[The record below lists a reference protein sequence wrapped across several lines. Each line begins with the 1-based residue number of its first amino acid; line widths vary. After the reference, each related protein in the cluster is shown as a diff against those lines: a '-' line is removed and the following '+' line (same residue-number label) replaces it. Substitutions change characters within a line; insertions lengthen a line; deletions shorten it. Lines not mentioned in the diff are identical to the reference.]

1 MRFVRSIIIVPV
13 FLAMVAAVSLAQ
25 EPGVIRVESSLV
37 IVPARVTDS
46 SGRFVT
52 GLRQQDF
59 EVSEN
64 GVPQEIAAFSAS
76 ESPFNVALLIDTS
89 RSAMGSLDAMRK
101 AATNFVKQLQPQ
113 DRVQIVTF
121 DEKVNFLGEFTND
134 RRQLEKAID
143 KIKGSYL
150 TRLYDAIS
158 ATISQKLAPLRGRK
172 AIVVFSDGV
181 DTLSRDNTCSGTID
195 LISGSGV
202 LIYVVQF
209 NTFELR
215 GTVEPTCT
223 ITPRIAADP
232 YLNSLPER
240 PRADLT
246 RKLIGTLFLR
256 GVAEQSGG
264 KYLRADSAEYSQE
277 AIAQIADELRNQY
290 TLEYYSSNTRQDGAT
305 RSIRV
310 RLKQGKYEVRA
321 RSGYR
326 AKTEKSSP

>member
-13 FLAMVAAVSLAQ
+13 ILAMMAAVSLAQ

>member
-13 FLAMVAAVSLAQ
+13 FLAMMAAVSLAQ

-76 ESPFNVALLIDTS
+76 ESPFNVALMIDTS